1 MNKPP
6 PILLETPILAANPGA
21 DYRVHR
27 DAIDEAINR
36 VLESGVYILGEEVEA
51 FEREFAHFLG
61 IAHAV
66 GVGSGT
72 EALHLALRVLEI
84 GPGDCVITVSHTAV
98 ATVAAIGLA
107 GATPRFVDIDPAT
120 FTMDPSQ
127 LEEVIQREIHAGS
140 RVRAV
145 IPVHLYGH
153 PAAMPAIM
161 EIARRHDLVVIEDCS
176 QSHGAIADGKMT
188 GTWGDLATFSFYPT
202 KNLGALGDAG
212 AIVTANSEFAEKA
225 RRLRQYGWKNRNY
238 SEMPGMNTRLD
249 EIQAAILRVKLAS
262 LDNANH
268 RRREL
273 AALYDRL
280 LATTPL
286 KLPKVVS
293 SIRHVFHQ
301 YVVRA
306 QCRDN
311 LLAFLRENGVL
322 AAILYPIPVHLQP
335 AYASAAMAS
344 GVLPITEQVAG
355 EILSLPLHPGLTNQ
369 DVIHISD
376 LLTRWYSSSE

>member
-6 PILLETPILAANPGA
+6 LLAADPGA
-21 DYRVHR
+21 DYRAHR
-27 DAIDEAINR
+27 IAIGEAVKR
-36 VLESGVYILGEEVEA
+36 VLEGGVYVLGEEVGS
-51 FEREFAHFLG
+51 FEQEFAQYLG

-98 ATVAAIGLA
+98 ATVAAIGMA

-120 FTMDPSQ
+120 FTMDPSH
-127 LEEVIQREIHAGS
+127 LEEVIQREIQAGS

-153 PAAMPAIM
+153 PASMPEIM
-161 EIARRHDLVVIEDCS
+161 EIARHHDLAVIEDCA
-176 QSHGAIADGKMT
+176 QAHGALADGKMA
-188 GTWGDLATFSFYPT
+188 GTWGDLAAFSFYPT
-202 KNLGALGDAG
+202 KNLGAIGDAG
-212 AIVTANSEFAEKA
+212 AVVTANAELADKA
-225 RRLRQYGWKNRNY
+225 RRLRQYGWKNRNC
-238 SEMPGMNTRLD
+238 SENPGINTRLD
-249 EIQAAILRVKLAS
+249 EIQAAILRVKLPS
-262 LDNANH
+262 LDHSNR

-286 KLPKVVS
+286 RLPRRAS
-293 SIRHVFHQ
+293 SVRHVFHQ
-301 YVVRA
+301 YVVRT
-306 QCRDN
+306 QCRDS
-311 LLAFLRENGVL
+311 LSAFLRENGVF
-322 AAILYPIPVHLQP
+322 AAIHYPIPVHLQP
-335 AYASAAMAS
+335 AYVSASMAS
-344 GVLPITEQVAG
+344 GALPITEQVAG

-369 DVIHISD
+369 DVAHISD
-376 LLTRWYSSSE
+376 LLIRWYSSPNCCS

>member
-21 DYRVHR
+21 DYQAHR
-27 DAIDEAINR
+27 DAIAEAINR

-161 EIARRHDLVVIEDCS
+161 EIARRHDLLVIEDCS
-176 QSHGAIADGKMT
+176 QAHGAIADGKMT
-188 GTWGDLATFSFYPT
+188 
-202 KNLGALGDAG
+202 
-212 AIVTANSEFAEKA
+212 
-225 RRLRQYGWKNRNY
+225 
-238 SEMPGMNTRLD
+238 
-249 EIQAAILRVKLAS
+249 
-262 LDNANH
+262 
-268 RRREL
+268 
-273 AALYDRL
+273 
-280 LATTPL
+280 
-286 KLPKVVS
+286 
-293 SIRHVFHQ
+293 
-301 YVVRA
+301 
-306 QCRDN
+306 
-311 LLAFLRENGVL
+311 
-322 AAILYPIPVHLQP
+322 
-335 AYASAAMAS
+335 
-344 GVLPITEQVAG
+344 
-355 EILSLPLHPGLTNQ
+355 
-369 DVIHISD
+369 
-376 LLTRWYSSSE
+376 

>member
-1 MNKPP
+1 
-6 PILLETPILAANPGA
+6 
-21 DYRVHR
+21 
-27 DAIDEAINR
+27 
-36 VLESGVYILGEEVEA
+36 
-51 FEREFAHFLG
+51 
-61 IAHAV
+61 
-66 GVGSGT
+66 
-72 EALHLALRVLEI
+72 
-84 GPGDCVITVSHTAV
+84 
-98 ATVAAIGLA
+98 
-107 GATPRFVDIDPAT
+107 
-120 FTMDPSQ
+120 
-127 LEEVIQREIHAGS
+127 
-140 RVRAV
+140 
-145 IPVHLYGH
+145 
-153 PAAMPAIM
+153 
-161 EIARRHDLVVIEDCS
+161 
-176 QSHGAIADGKMT
+176 
-188 GTWGDLATFSFYPT
+188 
-202 KNLGALGDAG
+202 
-212 AIVTANSEFAEKA
+212 
-225 RRLRQYGWKNRNY
+225 
-238 SEMPGMNTRLD
+238 MPGMNTRLD

>member
-6 PILLETPILAANPGA
+6 PILLDAPILAANPGA
-21 DYRVHR
+21 DYRAHR
-27 DAIDEAINR
+27 DTIAEAINR

-161 EIARRHDLVVIEDCS
+161 EIARRHDLLVIEDCS
-176 QSHGAIADGKMT
+176 QAHGAIADGKMT
-188 GTWGDLATFSFYPT
+188 GTWGDVATFSFYPT

-293 SIRHVFHQ
+293 PIRHVFHQ